1 MRAPLRP
8 SRTLVRGAL
17 ALAAAALLA
26 GCVPTAAGA
35 GGGYGEA
42 MRVGQVV
49 RILRVDEPSPAFYR
63 ERARLEA
70 LGPELDRILLGL
82 ALDEAV
88 DENVRANA
96 LVLLAD
102 RRTPGVM
109 PLLRRELAA
118 SPSDVVR
125 AAAVQGLQRYALESP
140 EARNALRAAIGDPA
154 AAVRLNVLQG
164 LDVEDA
170 PLVRAQLEREPD
182 GQVRT
187 IARQLLELL
196 EARGAPL
203 VRDERGEL
211 RAGVRE
217 GAPRLVFHPTWSD
230 TVAGIESGA
239 LWVELPNASLL
250 PLAQEVEVV
259 GRIVPAFFDPTRSA
273 VVYEAGREIFV
284 RDLATGRTGSFGA
297 GIAPRAIPFTGHFV
311 FAREAAG
318 GRVEEEDGTTVAL
331 YHLFLASFGGGA
343 PMRMGSVEAHLHPT
357 VRGGTSPLRVMVVAE
372 GRGGFVLRAQGMTPV
387 ALPGPVLAPS
397 PPP

>member
-1 MRAPLRP
+1 MPAPVRLRLP
-8 SRTLVRGAL
+8 LRGAL
-17 ALAAAALLA
+17 ALAAAALLG
-26 GCVPTAAGA
+26 GCVPGATAGGA
-35 GGGYGEA
+35 GYGHPIV
-42 MRVGQVV
+42 VGQVV

-70 LGPELDRILLGL
+70 MGPELDRILLGL
-82 ALDEAV
+82 ALDPAV

-96 LVLLAD
+96 LILLAD

-125 AAAVQGLQRYALESP
+125 AAAVQGLQRYAAESH

-154 AAVRLNVLQG
+154 AMVRLNVLQR

-196 EARGAPL
+196 EARGASL
-203 VRDERGEL
+203 VRDPRGDL
-211 RAGVRE
+211 RAAARD
-217 GAPRLVFHPTWSD
+217 GAPQLVFHPTWRD
-230 TVAGIESGA
+230 TVSGLEAGA
-239 LWVELPNASLL
+239 LWVELPNASLV
-250 PLAQEVEVV
+250 PVAQGVEVV
-259 GRIVPAFFDPTRSA
+259 ERIVPAFFDPTRSA

-284 RDLATGRTGSFGA
+284 REVGSGSTRSFGA

-318 GRVEEEDGTTVAL
+318 GRVQEDDGTTVAL
-331 YHLFLASFGGGA
+331 YHLYLASFAGGA
-343 PMRMGSVEAHLHPT
+343 PQRMGSVEAHLHPA
-357 VRGGTSPLRVMVVAE
+357 VRGGSSPLRVMVVAE
-372 GRGGFVLRAQGMTPV
+372 GRGGFVLRAPGMTPV
-387 ALPGPVLAPS
+387 ALPGPLLAPA

>member
-1 MRAPLRP
+1 MPAPLR

-26 GCVPTAAGA
+26 GCAARESGPR
-35 GGGYGEA
+35 GYGHP
-42 MRVGQVV
+42 MVVGQVV

-82 ALDEAV
+82 ALDHAV

-118 SPSDVVR
+118 SPSDAVR

-140 EARNALRAAIGDPA
+140 EARSALRAAIGDPA

-203 VRDERGEL
+203 VRDERGDL

-230 TVAGIESGA
+230 TLADVEAGA
-239 LWVELPNASLL
+239 LWVEMPNASLL

-318 GRVEEEDGTTVAL
+318 GRVEEDDGTTVAL
-331 YHLFLASFGGGA
+331 YHLFLASFGGGT
-343 PMRMGSVEAHLHPT
+343 PVRMGSVEAHLHPT
-357 VRGGTSPLRVMVVAE
+357 VRGGSSPLRVMVVAE

-387 ALPGPVLAPS
+387 ALPGPVLAP
-397 PPP
+397 PPPP

>member
-1 MRAPLRP
+1 MRAPLR

-26 GCVPTAAGA
+26 GCVPPAAGA

-42 MRVGQVV
+42 M
-49 RILRVDEPSPAFYR
+49 
-63 ERARLEA
+63 
-70 LGPELDRILLGL
+70 
-82 ALDEAV
+82 
-88 DENVRANA
+88 